1 MEPPNWHVSM
11 SETDLSGASRGH
23 VAGALEVGPILSLME
38 TTQNMLDDKIEPEQQ
53 ADANIQETRLV

>member
-1 MEPPNWHVSM
+1 M

-38 TTQNMLDDKIEPEQQ
+38 TTQNMPDDKIEPEQQ
-53 ADANIQETRLV
+53 ADANIQETRLVWVM